1 MGKSLGWE
9 IIHQDERRA
18 WIGACYWSV
27 CGCAAFS
34 QRFWGQ
40 ATAAITAIQNIWT
53 EDKAKRI
60 ISRCIYQGKGK
71 HNMQRHGFKNSWI
84 STALVNHKKHKSNS
98 KTTERPMFRYL
109 REDNVT
115 EIPSQTLEALYHL
128 GALLEA
134 LEGPVYQWVF
144 LWMCHGFCEGVPLP
158 SVQEI
163 STFIFLFNIIF
174 IFILIFLPSCQP
186 LSKRKGYSWRYPGLL
201 EVF

>member
-9 IIHQDERRA
+9 IFHQDERRT
-18 WIGACYWSV
+18 WIGACYWSI
-27 CGCAAFS
+27 CSCAAFS

-84 STALVNHKKHKSNS
+84 STALVNHKKHKSNN
-98 KTTERPMFRYL
+98 KTTECPMFRHL

-115 EIPSQTLEALYHL
+115 AQVRHSRLFII
-128 GALLEA
+128 
-134 LEGPVYQWVF
+134 WV
-144 LWMCHGFCEGVPLP
+144 LSWRHWK
-158 SVQEI
+158 VQCTSKCSSGCLMVFVRE
-163 STFIFLFNIIF
+163 FPYLQFKR
-174 IFILIFLPSCQP
+174 FLPLYFFFKLF
-186 LSKRKGYSWRYPGLL
+186 LSLY
-201 EVF
+201 